1 MVVTKYDFPCPN
13 SHGRYDLSMDELVEL
28 LDQAYE
34 NGLKQGKLCADT
46 SYTASATYEN
56 MDDNSRWK
64 ENMN

>member
-1 MVVTKYDFPCPN
+1 MVIAKYDFPCPN
-13 SHGRYDLSMDELVEL
+13 KNGRYDLSMDELVEL
-28 LDQAYE
+28 LDKVYE
-34 NGLKQGKLCADT
+34 NGFNQGKLCSDI